1 MRFDLHRE
9 LNPEQCH
16 AASTIEGPVL
26 IIAGAGSGKTRM
38 LTFRIA
44 HMLETGI
51 DPSHILALTFTN
63 KAAKEMAERIRSL
76 TGMPLKNL
84 LATTFHSFGMR
95 ILKQYIHHLGYRN
108 NFTIYDGADRQDLL
122 KQVILSQDLDVEDY
136 DLFEL
141 GNLFSDIK
149 TKRSVWNNG
158 ASERLKN
165 IYAEYNKHMKAY
177 NAVDFDDLI
186 MMPLRLFEEYPEI
199 LEKLRGQ
206 YTHVMV
212 DEFQDTSLAQY
223 RMVHFLTEKSRNLC
237 VVGDDDQSIYSWRGA
252 NYQNIVMFEND
263 FPERKEIKLERN
275 YRSTGN
281 ILEAA
286 NQLIVHNAQRKEK
299 KLWTD
304 SGNGSF
310 IYMMH
315 PQDEAIEAVEIAR
328 KIRDIHLHRDRKF
341 GDFGVLVRT
350 NHLIPTLENQFMVE
364 NIPCQIS
371 GGQSFFERKEVKDMV
386 CYLKVLANPDDD
398 ISFLRIVNTPRRGIG
413 RMTLEKMRQV
423 SDLKHCSLFSAMSLL
438 AFATDGNLKDAQAK
452 TLQNLV
458 EMVNRYRDRIFH
470 AGNRKH
476 QVLKALAGEIDYKG
490 HLIDQHPDNEKAVQW
505 KMKSID
511 MLCDMF
517 GRWEN
522 DPDNYASSLYDYLN
536 RITVAGRESEDSA
549 DDKVHLMTMHA
560 SKGLEF
566 PFVFLAGV
574 EDHIIPHARTI
585 EEHPEALDEER
596 RLFYVAITRAR
607 EELYISSCENRKRGR
622 ETGPSVPSR
631 FLQEIPSQLFA
642 PEEPD
647 KEATKED
654 VSEMIRKMKAR
665 FARIDQS
672 QQG

>member
-9 LNPEQCH
+9 LNPEQCL
-16 AASTIEGPVL
+16 AASTIQGPVL

-44 HMLETGI
+44 HMLENGI
-51 DPSHILALTFTN
+51 EPSQILALTFTN

-76 TGMPLKNL
+76 TGQPLKDL

-95 ILKQYIHHLGYRN
+95 VLKQYIQYLGYKN
-108 NFTIYDGADRQDLL
+108 NFTIYDSADKQDLL
-122 KQVILSQDLDVEDY
+122 KQVILSLDLDVQDY

-141 GNLFSDIK
+141 ANLISDIK
-149 TKRSVWNNG
+149 TKRSVWNSG
-158 ASERLKN
+158 ASDRLKN
-165 IYAEYNKHMKAY
+165 IYAEYHKHLKAY

-186 MMPLRLFEEYPEI
+186 MMPLQLFTEKPEV
-199 LEKLRGQ
+199 LAKLRKQ
-206 YTHVMV
+206 YRYVMV

-223 RMVHFLTEKSRNLC
+223 RMVQLLAEESRNLC

-252 NYQNIVMFEND
+252 NYQNIVMFEQD

-286 NQLIVHNAQRKEK
+286 NKLIVHNTQRKEK
-299 KLWTD
+299 NLWTN
-304 SGNGSF
+304 SGKGSF
-310 IYMMH
+310 IYMLH
-315 PQDEAIEAVEIAR
+315 PQDEENEAVQIAR
-328 KIRDIHLHRDRKF
+328 KIREIHLKNNRKL

-364 NIPCQIS
+364 SLPCQIS

-423 SDLKHCSLFSAMSLL
+423 ADAQRCSLFSAMSLL
-438 AFATDGNLKDAQAK
+438 AVATDSNLKDAQAK
-452 TLQNLV
+452 TLQSLV
-458 EMVNRYRDRIFH
+458 ELINRYRDRIFH

-476 QVLKALAGEIDYKG
+476 QVLKTLAGEIDYKG

-505 KMKSID
+505 KMKSIE

-522 DPDNYASSLYDYLN
+522 DPDNYGLSLYDYLN
-536 RITVAGRESEDSA
+536 RITIAGRETEDSA

-566 PFVFLAGV
+566 PFVFLAGI

-585 EEHPEALDEER
+585 EENPDALDEER

-631 FLQEIPSQLFA
+631 FLQEIPSELFA
-642 PEEPD
+642 EEEPAR
-647 KEATKED
+647 EATTED
-654 VSEMIRKMKAR
+654 MAEMFKMMKAR
-665 FARIDQS
+665 FAAIDMKQAT
-672 QQG
+672 

>member
-9 LNPEQCH
+9 LNPEQCL
-16 AASTIEGPVL
+16 AASTVEGPVL

-44 HMLETGI
+44 HMLECGI
-51 DPSHILALTFTN
+51 APSKILALTFTN

-76 TGMPLKNL
+76 TGMPLKDL

-95 ILKQYIHHLGYRN
+95 VLKQYIQYLGYKN
-108 NFTIYDGADRQDLL
+108 NFTIYDSADRQDLI
-122 KQVILSQDLDVEDY
+122 KQVIINLDLDVQDY

-141 GNLFSDIK
+141 GNLISDIK
-149 TKRSVWNNG
+149 TKRSVWNSG
-158 ASERLKN
+158 ASDRLKN
-165 IYAEYNKHMKAY
+165 IYAEYLKHMKAY

-186 MMPLRLFEEYPEI
+186 MMPLQLFEERPEV
-199 LEKLRGQ
+199 LEKLRKQ
-206 YTHVMV
+206 FEYVMV

-223 RMVHFLTEKSRNLC
+223 RMVHFLAEESRNLC

-252 NYQNIVMFEND
+252 NYQNIVMFEQD

-286 NQLIVHNAQRKEK
+286 NKLIVHNAQRKEK
-299 KLWTD
+299 SLWTD
-304 SGNGSF
+304 SGKGSF
-310 IYMMH
+310 IFTMH
-315 PQDEAIEAVEIAR
+315 PRDEENEAVEIAR
-328 KIRDIHLHRDRKF
+328 KIRDIHIHKDRKF

-350 NHLIPTLENQFMVE
+350 NHLIPTIENQFMVE

-398 ISFLRIVNTPRRGIG
+398 ISFLRVVNTPRRGIG

-423 SDLKHCSLFSAMSLL
+423 ADAQHCSLFSAMSLL
-438 AFATDGNLKDAQAK
+438 SVATDSNLRDAQAK

-458 EMVNRYRDRIFH
+458 ELINRYRDRIFH
-470 AGNRKH
+470 AGTRKH
-476 QVLKALAGEIDYKG
+476 QVLKTLAGEIDYKG

-505 KMKSID
+505 KMKSIE

-522 DPDNYASSLYDYLN
+522 DPDNYGLSLYDYLN
-536 RITVAGRESEDSA
+536 RITIAGRETEDSA

-566 PFVFLAGV
+566 PFVFLAGI

-585 EEHPEALDEER
+585 EENPDALDEER

-622 ETGPSVPSR
+622 EVGPSVPSR
-631 FLQEIPSQLFA
+631 FLQEIPSELFA
-642 PEEPD
+642 EEEPD
-647 KEATKED
+647 VEVTKD
-654 VSEMIRKMKAR
+654 EMADMIKMMKAR
-665 FARIDQS
+665 FAKMDDAQAT
-672 QQG
+672 